1 MEYDISEG
9 NFDTSEIDLTLL
21 DQTLLEVMHDTLVL
35 SSCVQQPTVKNAQY
49 DESMNYFM
57 SDSQK

>member
-9 NFDTSEIDLTLL
+9 NFDTLEIDLTLL
-21 DQTLLEVMHDTLVL
+21 DQTLVEVTHDTLVP
-35 SSCVQQPTVKNAQY
+35 SCVQPPMVKNAQH